1 MNHAQMIDTY
11 SNRALHYAT
20 RARVYREAAERCRTG
35 GLKASAH
42 HHSTGARAS
51 RAHVIDAAQ
60 VVVAEL
66 TLQAALARLAEA
78 TGTRAVMADPFDSSR
93 VVVAQYDSLGRPI
106 AYFLPASKA

>member
-11 SNRALHYAT
+11 ASRAMHYAT
-20 RARVYREAAERCRTG
+20 RARAHQRAADHCRAAN
-35 GLKASAH
+35 LKKSAH

-66 TLQAALARLAEA
+66 TLQAALARLAEVA
-78 TGTRAVMADPFDSSR
+78 GTRAVMADPFDSSR
-93 VVVAQYDSLGRPI
+93 VVIAMYNDAGRPI
-106 AYFLPASKA
+106 AYFLPANEA